1 MLAIGRWR
9 AHLKLSEDEGGKKDK
24 VRLMADLLRSGAAL
38 TDLSCPVCASPIF
51 RLKSGELWCAQCQK
65 KVVVIKEEEEVREI
79 EISSALNQ
87 AESVLLTK
95 VWEINEKLK
104 IEENLEEIQRLSL
117 VMSTLLDNLEKIRRI
132 RKTKK

>member
-1 MLAIGRWR
+1 M
-9 AHLKLSEDEGGKKDK
+9 HLKLSADEVGKKDK

-65 KVVVIKEEEEVREI
+65 KVVVVKEEEEVREI
-79 EISSALNQ
+79 EISSALSQ
-87 AESVLLTK
+87 AESVLLMK

-104 IEENLEEIQRLSL
+104 IEENLEEIKRLSL
-117 VMSTLLDNLEKIRRI
+117 VMSTLLDNLERIRRI
-132 RKTKK
+132 GRTKK